1 MFKENIEVIKDT
13 FSQFK
18 GTGMFVALFFVSIIY
33 IGFREKNKKVR
44 NFIFYYSIITL
55 IITLNPIF
63 NKIISPIFTD
73 SVYWR
78 VYWIIP
84 LGVTIAYSAVK
95 VINESEGKLQK
106 VIIAIS
112 LCLIIIIS
120 GKYIYVYENYVEV
133 GNIYKIPDEN
143 LLITQI
149 IGLDES
155 EYKKAIVPET
165 MIAHIRQ
172 FDATIELAYRR
183 IPQGIYLDNEIVQAL
198 NSGNTKEIVKQASQN
213 DCNYVV
219 TKKAIPLSEKMENY
233 SFVKI
238 NETPNFEVYK
248 LNSK

>member
-1 MFKENIEVIKDT
+1 MFKENIEVIKET

-18 GTGMFVALFFVSIIY
+18 GTGMFIALFLVSIIY

-44 NFIFYYSIITL
+44 NFMFYYSIITL

-63 NKIISPIFTD
+63 NKIIRPIFTD

-84 LGVTIAYSAVK
+84 LGVTIAYAAVK

-106 VIIAIS
+106 VVIAIS
-112 LCLIIIIS
+112 ICLIIIIS

-133 GNIYKIPDEN
+133 GNPFKIPDEN

-149 IGLDES
+149 IGLDEA

-165 MIAHIRQ
+165 MIAHVRQ
-172 FDATIELAYRR
+172 LDATIELAYRR
-183 IPQGIYLDNEIVQAL
+183 VPQGIYHDNEIVQAL
-198 NSGNTKEIVKQASQN
+198 NSGITKEIVKQAN
-213 DCNYVV
+213 ENNCNYVV
-219 TKKAIPLSEKMENY
+219 TKKSVPLSEKMEDY
-233 SFVKI
+233 DFVKI

-248 LNSK
+248 LQSK